1 MFTIKAP
8 YRLFILILS
17 TVLMSMLNK
26 EAKGQTKTYLTGQK
40 TGNKVQS
47 GSLIGLGTGS
57 AGLSAPMLTEAWG
70 CGLLG
75 AQTNEFRFYYGDQ
88 TILTSSTSNSTTI
101 TASRN
106 FGLLG
111 LLGSGADTYLQFR
124 NTSNASIAANTPTY
138 FKLGGRP
145 TNTGITLA
153 VGGLLGIVEL
163 NSITGVAYSGAANYK
178 LNTATT
184 NISCSNP
191 YNGLENNGS
200 IAGTSTTK
208 LLLDAA
214 GDWYARV
221 TPDAAYNAVRLNV
234 AFPPDLSLANVA
246 AEINVNVYNAFTETD
261 GGVCNTSPQFT
272 SPGEAL
278 GGITLNTAG
287 VGGLQLSQLVA
298 NPQQAINGNASDYSS
313 FSSGLA
319 SVGVA
324 NSVAQSFY
332 FDHKATA
339 NDGVRLQ
346 LGIQGSL
353 INLNLLKL
361 NTIKFNAYNGT
372 STTPV
377 YQSDLS
383 SLATLL
389 ELNLLNLVVIN
400 GSPSHKKLDFTF
412 KPGVQFDRLEIV
424 FDQGV
429 AAVGVLGDALR
440 IYEVN
445 LSPSIP
451 NITLQPTTANSTNVC
466 EGNAA
471 SFNIAATASAGGVIT
486 GYQWQY
492 FNTADSTWTNAPSG
506 TGTTLDITAVTNAMN
521 NRWYRAK
528 ISGGNAS
535 CPQDIYSNEVKL
547 TVNPRAIAA
556 DITSTGATVC
566 PGVAVNLTATAAT
579 ITSPSFKWYSNAA
592 LTGSP
597 LSLTNQLNVNPTVTT
612 SYWVTVQGTGKCENA
627 PNTAKQ
633 VTITVNPIQPPPVL
647 TITSN

>member
-1 MFTIKAP
+1 MFA
-8 YRLFILILS
+8 
-17 TVLMSMLNK
+17 LNK
-26 EAKGQTKTYLTGQK
+26 EVNGQTKTYLTGQK
-40 TGNKVQS
+40 TGNKVQA

-57 AGLSAPMLTEAWG
+57 AGLSAPMSTEAWG

-75 AQTNEFRFYYGDQ
+75 AQTNEFRFYYADQ
-88 TILTSSTSNSTTI
+88 TILTGSTSNSTTI

-106 FGLLG
+106 FGLAG

-124 NTSNASIAANTPTY
+124 NTANATITANTPTY

-163 NSITGVAYSGAANYK
+163 NSITGTAYSGASNYK

-184 NISCSNP
+184 NALCSNP

-200 IAGTSTTK
+200 VAGTSTTK

-214 GDWYARV
+214 GDWYAKV
-221 TPDAAYNAVRLNV
+221 TPNAAYNAVRLNV
-234 AFPPDLSLANVA
+234 AFPTDLSLANVA
-246 AEINVNVYNAFTETD
+246 AEINVNVYHAFTETD
-261 GGVCNTSPQFT
+261 GGICNTSPQFT

-298 NPQQAINGNASDYSS
+298 NPQQAINGNAGDYSS

-324 NSVAQSFY
+324 NQVAQSFY
-332 FDHKATA
+332 FDHKATTE
-339 NDGVRLQ
+339 DGVRLQ

-353 INLNLLKL
+353 INLGLLKL
-361 NTIKFNAYNGT
+361 TTIKFNAYNGT

-377 YQSDLS
+377 YQSNLND
-383 SLATLL
+383 LATLL
-389 ELNLLNLVVIN
+389 QLNLLNLVVIN
-400 GSPSHKKLDFTF
+400 GSPSHKKLDFVF
-412 KPGVQFDRLEIV
+412 KPGVQFDRLEVV

-445 LSPSIP
+445 LAPALP
-451 NITLQPTTANSTNVC
+451 TITLQPTTANSTNIC
-466 EGNAA
+466 EGSNAG
-471 SFNIAATASAGGVIT
+471 FNVTATAATSGVIT

-492 FNTADSTWTNAPSG
+492 LNAADSTWVDAPSG
-506 TGTTLDITAVTNAMN
+506 TTSALTVTAVTNAMN

-528 ISGGNAS
+528 ILGGNAS
-535 CPQDIYSNEVKL
+535 CPGEIYSNEVKL
-547 TVNPRAIAA
+547 TVTPRAVAS
-556 DITSTGATVC
+556 DITALGTTVC
-566 PGVAVNLTATAAT
+566 PGISSTLTASTLTVA
-579 ITSPSFKWYSNAA
+579 SPSFKWYSNAA

-597 LSLTNQLNVNPTVTT
+597 LSSTNQLTAAPTITT

-633 VTITVNPIQPPPVL
+633 VTITVNSLQPPPVL
-647 TITSN
+647 TISSN